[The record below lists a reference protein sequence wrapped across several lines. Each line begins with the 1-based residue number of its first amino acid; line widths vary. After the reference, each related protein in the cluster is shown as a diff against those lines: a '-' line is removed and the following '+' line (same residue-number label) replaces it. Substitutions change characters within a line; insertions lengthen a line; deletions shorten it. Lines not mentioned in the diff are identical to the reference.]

1 MEYKID
7 FFRVFSAIVFGS
19 MAMGESSA
27 FAPDAGKAKKSAS
40 LIFKL
45 LDREPKIDPYSEEGI
60 KVVSPLYEFFIL
72 VTYYWVDHRYIIFM

>member
-7 FFRVFSAIVFGS
+7 IFRVFSAIVFGS

-45 LDREPKIDPYSEEGI
+45 LDREPKIDPYSVEGI
-60 KVVSPLYEFFIL
+60 KVVSPLYKIITI
-72 VTYYWVDHRYIIFM
+72 TYY

>member
-1 MEYKID
+1 MSAICIAWTPIILSCS
-7 FFRVFSAIVFGS
+7 VFSAIVFGA

-27 FAPDAGKAKKSAS
+27 FAPDAGKATKSAT

-60 KVVSPLYEFFIL
+60 KDVSSNLFTHI
-72 VTYYWVDHRYIIFM
+72 

>member
-7 FFRVFSAIVFGS
+7 IFRVFSAIVFGS

-60 KVVSPLYEFFIL
+60 KVVSPLYKIITI
-72 VTYYWVDHRYIIFM
+72 TYY

>member
-1 MEYKID
+1 M
-7 FFRVFSAIVFGS
+7 FSAIVFGS

-60 KVVSPLYEFFIL
+60 KVVSPLSKFIIVNNYL
-72 VTYYWVDHRYIIFM
+72 KTPWQWAQFWPNS